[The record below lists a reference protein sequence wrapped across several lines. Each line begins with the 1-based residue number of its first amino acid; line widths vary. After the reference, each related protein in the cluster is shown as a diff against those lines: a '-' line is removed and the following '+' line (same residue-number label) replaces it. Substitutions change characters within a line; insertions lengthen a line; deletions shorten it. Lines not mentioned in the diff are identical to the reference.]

1 MSDQEV
7 RPAVR
12 HARCELSDR
21 IESLAP
27 EQWESNSWCQG
38 WRVRDVLGHLVHMAE
53 AATASMLSSLSRN
66 LARPDRALDR
76 EARRL
81 GDRPVPELASRLR
94 AAAEGRGFHVIGSP
108 AFAGLGD
115 VLVHGA
121 DMLRP
126 LSQEFDASPLMVVPI
141 LNVYSGLFGRM
152 AFHAAPA
159 RGLRLAATDVEWAR
173 GKGVEISGRA
183 IDLMLLLAN
192 RLQVKPWLAGPGVT
206 GL

>member
-1 MSDQEV
+1 MIDQEV
-7 RPAVR
+7 RTAVR
-12 HARCELSDR
+12 HARCELADR
-21 IESLAP
+21 IESLTP
-27 EQWESNSWCQG
+27 EQWDSDSWCRG

-53 AATASMLSSLSRN
+53 ANNASMFALLSRN
-66 LARPDRALDR
+66 PVRPDRALDR

-94 AAAEGRGFHVIGSP
+94 AADGRFHVIGSP

-121 DMLRP
+121 DILRP
-126 LSQEFDASPLMVVPI
+126 LGQEFEVSPLEVVPI
-141 LNVYSGLFGRM
+141 LDVYSGLFGRL

-159 RGLRLAATDVEWAR
+159 RGRRLAATDADWAK
-173 GKGVEISGRA
+173 GKGDQINGRA

-192 RLQVKPWLAGPGVT
+192 RRQVKPWLEGPGVAA
-206 GL
+206 L